1 MFKKNNNLEYLVG
14 NKEISNLSLPP
25 FETLICNFL
34 GELSKELDSG
44 KSAKKYPDIKALAFW
59 CRKQKILNY
68 TLFIGV
74 DTFDWGNLGNVSSG
88 DVGWLAFVGC
98 EFCCPREVGAVG
110 DGDGVGGQP
119 RAGDSEQLHWSIQ
132 FVCL

>member
-34 GELSKELDSG
+34 GELSKKLDSD

-68 TLFIGV
+68 KVLVSPEKKHFKKIEKKHKISLGGYKHFQYFLSSKKLISPEKFFSIKKIVVSNFI
-74 DTFDWGNLGNVSSG
+74 
-88 DVGWLAFVGC
+88 
-98 EFCCPREVGAVG
+98 
-110 DGDGVGGQP
+110 
-119 RAGDSEQLHWSIQ
+119 
-132 FVCL
+132 